1 VVAEEEAS
9 RSELVGK
16 VERVTSTLE
25 VVDSSKDDEIQPIK
39 GDPDPKTSTGN
50 ITWKREVVVR
60 TKACFG

>member
-1 VVAEEEAS
+1 VVAEKEAA

-25 VVDSSKDDEIQPIK
+25 VVDSSKDNEIQPMK
-39 GDPDPKTSTGN
+39 GDPGPKTSPAN

-60 TKACFG
+60 TKAYFG

>member
-1 VVAEEEAS
+1 MVAEEEAL

-25 VVDSSKDDEIQPIK
+25 VVDSSKDNRIQPMK

-50 ITWKREVVVR
+50 ITWKRSVVVR